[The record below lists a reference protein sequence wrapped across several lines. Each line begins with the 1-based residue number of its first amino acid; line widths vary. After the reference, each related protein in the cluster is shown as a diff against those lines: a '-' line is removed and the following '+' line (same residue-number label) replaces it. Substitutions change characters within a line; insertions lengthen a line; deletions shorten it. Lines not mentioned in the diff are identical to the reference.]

1 MVIVAFVVLAV
12 MEEFKVFN
20 SVIENT
26 VRNTSYITV
35 IISSVV
41 FISYT
46 VIIKL
51 IDYFR
56 HKDDKKSLVE
66 MGLAV
71 KEVSNNVA
79 KLNAIL
85 DNLFQDITKKNL
97 EKGKIIIELAFFNFQ
112 YKIVNLCRNIIIN
125 NNIDINKEFII
136 ANITKTVNTEFYRA
150 YHTLSLYEV
159 GNTLLSEFL
168 KDSWKDDCIKD
179 VLAIIYNGQ
188 EDKLRISQIN
198 SNLSI
203 KVDNWIVYINNKYT
217 EYE

>member
-1 MVIVAFVVLAV
+1 MAFVVLNI
-12 MEEFKVFN
+12 MEEFKFFN
-20 SVIENT
+20 SIIEDT
-26 VRNTSYITV
+26 VRDTSYVTV
-35 IISSVV
+35 IISSIV

-46 VIIKL
+46 IIIKL

-56 HKDDKKSLVE
+56 HKDDKKSIVE

-97 EKGKIIIELAFFNFQ
+97 EKDKIVIELVFFNFQ

-125 NNIDINKEFII
+125 NNIDINKEYVV
-136 ANITKTVNTEFYRA
+136 ASITKTVNTEFYRA
-150 YHTLSLYEV
+150 YHILSLYEIKNV
-159 GNTLLSEFL
+159 PLSNFL
-168 KDSWKDDCIKD
+168 KENWKDDCIKD
-179 VLAIIYNGQ
+179 VLAIVYNGQ

-198 SNLSI
+198 NNLGI
-203 KVDNWIVYINNKYT
+203 KIDNWIVYINNKYSK
-217 EYE
+217 YE

>member
-1 MVIVAFVVLAV
+1 

-136 ANITKTVNTEFYRA
+136 ANITKTINTEFYRA

>member
-1 MVIVAFVVLAV
+1 MAFVVLTV

>member
-1 MVIVAFVVLAV
+1 MAFVVLAV

-20 SVIENT
+20 SVIENA

-66 MGLAV
+66 MGLVV

-97 EKGKIIIELAFFNFQ
+97 EKGKIIIELAFFNFR
-112 YKIVNLCRNIIIN
+112 YKIVNFCRNIIIN

-159 GNTLLSEFL
+159 GNTSLSEFL

-198 SNLSI
+198 NNLSI
-203 KVDNWIVYINNKYT
+203 KVDDWIVYINNKYT

>member
-1 MVIVAFVVLAV
+1 

-35 IISSVV
+35 IISSIV

-71 KEVSNNVA
+71 KKVSNNVA

-112 YKIVNLCRNIIIN
+112 YKIVNFCRNIIIN

-136 ANITKTVNTEFYRA
+136 ANITKTVNTEFYRT

-188 EDKLRISQIN
+188 EDKLRISEIN

-203 KVDNWIVYINNKYT
+203 KIDNWIVYMNNKYT

>member
-1 MVIVAFVVLAV
+1 MAFVVLNI
-12 MEEFKVFN
+12 MEEFKFFN
-20 SVIENT
+20 SIIEDT
-26 VRNTSYITV
+26 VRNTSYVTV

-125 NNIDINKEFII
+125 NDIDINKEFII

>member
-1 MVIVAFVVLAV
+1 MAFVVLAV

-79 KLNAIL
+79 KLNTIL

>member
-1 MVIVAFVVLAV
+1 

-71 KEVSNNVA
+71 KEVSNNVV

-97 EKGKIIIELAFFNFQ
+97 EKGKIIIELTFFNFQ

>member
-1 MVIVAFVVLAV
+1 MAFVVLAV

-71 KEVSNNVA
+71 KEVSNNVV

-97 EKGKIIIELAFFNFQ
+97 EKGKIIIELTFFNFQ

>member
-1 MVIVAFVVLAV
+1 

-79 KLNAIL
+79 KLSAIL

-136 ANITKTVNTEFYRA
+136 ANITKTINTEFYRA

-159 GNTLLSEFL
+159 GNTTLSEFL

-179 VLAIIYNGQ
+179 VLTIIYNGQ

>member
-1 MVIVAFVVLAV
+1 MAFVVLAV

-150 YHTLSLYEV
+150 YHALSLYEV
-159 GNTLLSEFL
+159 GNTPLSEFL

-179 VLAIIYNGQ
+179 VLAVIYNGQ

>member
-1 MVIVAFVVLAV
+1 

-26 VRNTSYITV
+26 VRDTSYITV

-66 MGLAV
+66 MGFAV

>member
-1 MVIVAFVVLAV
+1 MAFVVLAV

-125 NNIDINKEFII
+125 NNIGINKELII

-179 VLAIIYNGQ
+179 ILAIIYNGQ

-198 SNLSI
+198 GNLSI

>member
-1 MVIVAFVVLAV
+1 MAFVVLNI
-12 MEEFKVFN
+12 MEEFKFFN
-20 SVIENT
+20 SIIEDT
-26 VRNTSYITV
+26 VRNTSYVTV
-35 IISSVV
+35 IISSIV

-46 VIIKL
+46 IIIKL

-56 HKDDKKSLVE
+56 HKDDKKSIVE

-97 EKGKIIIELAFFNFQ
+97 EKGKIVIELAFFNFQ

-125 NNIDINKEFII
+125 NNIDINKEYVVMS
-136 ANITKTVNTEFYRA
+136 ITKTVNTEFYRA
-150 YHTLSLYEV
+150 YHTLSLYEIK
-159 GNTLLSEFL
+159 NIPLSNFL
-168 KDSWKDDCIKD
+168 KENWKDDCIKD
-179 VLAIIYNGQ
+179 ILAIVYNGQ

-198 SNLSI
+198 NNLGI
-203 KVDNWIVYINNKYT
+203 KIDNWIVYINNKYSK
-217 EYE
+217 YE

>member
-1 MVIVAFVVLAV
+1 

-66 MGLAV
+66 MGLVV

-97 EKGKIIIELAFFNFQ
+97 EKGKIIIELAFFNFR

-159 GNTLLSEFL
+159 GNTSLSEFL

>member
-1 MVIVAFVVLAV
+1 

-97 EKGKIIIELAFFNFQ
+97 EKGKIIIELVFFNFQ

>member
-1 MVIVAFVVLAV
+1 

>member
-1 MVIVAFVVLAV
+1 

-56 HKDDKKSLVE
+56 HKDDKKSLIE

-112 YKIVNLCRNIIIN
+112 YKIINLCRNIIIN

>member
-1 MVIVAFVVLAV
+1 

-66 MGLAV
+66 MGLAI

-97 EKGKIIIELAFFNFQ
+97 EKGKIIIELVFFNFQ

-203 KVDNWIVYINNKYT
+203 KVDDWIVYINNKYT

>member
-1 MVIVAFVVLAV
+1 

-71 KEVSNNVA
+71 KEVSDNVA

>member
-1 MVIVAFVVLAV
+1 

-203 KVDNWIVYINNKYT
+203 KVDDWIVYINNKYT

>member
-1 MVIVAFVVLAV
+1 

-35 IISSVV
+35 IISSIV

-136 ANITKTVNTEFYRA
+136 ANITKTVNTEFYRV

-159 GNTLLSEFL
+159 GNTSLSEFL

>member
-1 MVIVAFVVLAV
+1 MAFVVLAV

-35 IISSVV
+35 IISSIV

>member
-1 MVIVAFVVLAV
+1 MAFVVLAV

-71 KEVSNNVA
+71 KEVSDNVA

-203 KVDNWIVYINNKYT
+203 KVDDWIVYINNKYT

>member
-1 MVIVAFVVLAV
+1 MAFVVLAV

-168 KDSWKDDCIKD
+168 KDNWKDDCIKD

>member
-1 MVIVAFVVLAV
+1 

-35 IISSVV
+35 IISSIV

-79 KLNAIL
+79 KLSAIL

-97 EKGKIIIELAFFNFQ
+97 EKGKIIIELVFFNFQ

>member
-1 MVIVAFVVLAV
+1 

-85 DNLFQDITKKNL
+85 DNFFEDITKKNL

-112 YKIVNLCRNIIIN
+112 YKIVNFCRNIIIN

-159 GNTLLSEFL
+159 GNTSLNEFL

-203 KVDNWIVYINNKYT
+203 KVDNWIVYINNKYI

>member
-1 MVIVAFVVLAV
+1 

-97 EKGKIIIELAFFNFQ
+97 EKGKIIIELAFFNFK

>member
-1 MVIVAFVVLAV
+1 
-12 MEEFKVFN
+12 MEEFKFFN
-20 SVIENT
+20 SIIEDT
-26 VRNTSYITV
+26 VRNTSYVTV
-35 IISSVV
+35 IISSIV

-46 VIIKL
+46 IIIKL

-56 HKDDKKSLVE
+56 HKDDKKSIVE

-97 EKGKIIIELAFFNFQ
+97 EKGKIVIELAFFNFQ

-125 NNIDINKEFII
+125 NNIDINKEYVV
-136 ANITKTVNTEFYRA
+136 ANIIKTVNTEFYRA
-150 YHTLSLYEV
+150 YHTLSLYEIK
-159 GNTLLSEFL
+159 NIPLSNFL
-168 KDSWKDDCIKD
+168 KENWKDDCIKD
-179 VLAIIYNGQ
+179 VLAIVYNGQ

-198 SNLSI
+198 NNLGI
-203 KVDNWIVYINNKYT
+203 KIDNWIVYINNKYSK
-217 EYE
+217 YE

>member
-1 MVIVAFVVLAV
+1 

-66 MGLAV
+66 MGFAV
-71 KEVSNNVA
+71 KEVSDNVA

-97 EKGKIIIELAFFNFQ
+97 EKGKIIIELTFFNFQ

-179 VLAIIYNGQ
+179 VLAILYNGQ

>member
-1 MVIVAFVVLAV
+1 VAFIVFGE
-12 MEEFKVFN
+12 MEEFKMFN

-26 VRNTSYITV
+26 VRNTSYVTV
-35 IISSVV
+35 IISSIV

-46 VIIKL
+46 IIIKL

-97 EKGKIIIELAFFNFQ
+97 EKGKIIIELTFFNFQ

-125 NNIDINKEFII
+125 NNIDVNKEFVV
-136 ANITKTVNTEFYRA
+136 ASITKTVNTEFYRA
-150 YHTLSLYEV
+150 YHNLSLYEIK
-159 GNTLLSEFL
+159 NIPLSKFL
-168 KDSWKDDCIKD
+168 KEDWKDDCIKD
-179 VLAIIYNGQ
+179 VLAIVYNGQ

-198 SNLSI
+198 NNLGI
-203 KVDNWIVYINNKYT
+203 KIDDWIVYINNKYSK
-217 EYE
+217 YE

>member
-1 MVIVAFVVLAV
+1 MAFVVLAV

-136 ANITKTVNTEFYRA
+136 ANITKTVNTEFCRA

>member
-1 MVIVAFVVLAV
+1 
-12 MEEFKVFN
+12 MEEFKFFN
-20 SVIENT
+20 SIIEDT
-26 VRNTSYITV
+26 VRNTSYVTV
-35 IISSVV
+35 IISSIV

-46 VIIKL
+46 IIIKL

-56 HKDDKKSLVE
+56 HKDDKKSIVE

-97 EKGKIIIELAFFNFQ
+97 EKGKIVIELAFFNFQ

-125 NNIDINKEFII
+125 NNIDI
-136 ANITKTVNTEFYRA
+136 TVNTEFYRV
-150 YHTLSLYEV
+150 YHTLSLYEIK
-159 GNTLLSEFL
+159 NIPLSNFL
-168 KDSWKDDCIKD
+168 KENWKDDCIKD
-179 VLAIIYNGQ
+179 VLTIVYNGQ

-198 SNLSI
+198 NNLGI
-203 KVDNWIVYINNKYT
+203 KIDNWIVYINNKYSK
-217 EYE
+217 YE

>member
-1 MVIVAFVVLAV
+1 MAFIVFGE
-12 MEEFKVFN
+12 MEEFKMFN

-26 VRNTSYITV
+26 VRNTSYVTV
-35 IISSVV
+35 IISSIV

-97 EKGKIIIELAFFNFQ
+97 EKGKIIIELTFFNFQ

-125 NNIDINKEFII
+125 NNIDVNREFVV
-136 ANITKTVNTEFYRA
+136 ASITKTVNTEFYRA
-150 YHTLSLYEV
+150 YNTLSLYEIK
-159 GNTLLSEFL
+159 NIPLSKFL
-168 KDSWKDDCIKD
+168 KEDWKDDCIKD
-179 VLAIIYNGQ
+179 VLAIVYNGQ

-198 SNLSI
+198 NNLGI
-203 KVDNWIVYINNKYT
+203 KIDDWIVYINNKYT

>member
-1 MVIVAFVVLAV
+1 MAFVVLAI

-71 KEVSNNVA
+71 KEVSNNVT

-203 KVDNWIVYINNKYT
+203 KVDNWIVYINNKYI

>member
-1 MVIVAFVVLAV
+1 MAFVVLNI
-12 MEEFKVFN
+12 MEEFKFFN
-20 SVIENT
+20 SIIEDT
-26 VRNTSYITV
+26 VRNTSYVTV
-35 IISSVV
+35 IISSIV

-46 VIIKL
+46 IIIKL

-56 HKDDKKSLVE
+56 HKDDKKSIVE

-97 EKGKIIIELAFFNFQ
+97 EKGKIVIELAFFNFQ

-125 NNIDINKEFII
+125 NNIDINKEYVV
-136 ANITKTVNTEFYRA
+136 ASITKTVNTEFYRV
-150 YHTLSLYEV
+150 YHTLSLYEIK
-159 GNTLLSEFL
+159 NIPLSNFL
-168 KDSWKDDCIKD
+168 KENWKDDCIKD
-179 VLAIIYNGQ
+179 VLTIVYNGQ

-198 SNLSI
+198 NNLGI
-203 KVDNWIVYINNKYT
+203 KIDNWIVYINNKYSK
-217 EYE
+217 YE

>member
-1 MVIVAFVVLAV
+1 

-20 SVIENT
+20 SVIENA

-66 MGLAV
+66 MGLVV

-97 EKGKIIIELAFFNFQ
+97 EKGKIIIELAFFNFR
-112 YKIVNLCRNIIIN
+112 YKIVNFCRNIIIN

-159 GNTLLSEFL
+159 GNTSLSEFL

-198 SNLSI
+198 NNLSI
-203 KVDNWIVYINNKYT
+203 KVDDWIVYINNKYT

>member
-1 MVIVAFVVLAV
+1 MAFVVFSE

-20 SVIENT
+20 SVIEDT
-26 VRNTSYITV
+26 VRNTSYVTV
-35 IISSVV
+35 IISSIV

-56 HKDDKKSLVE
+56 HKDDKKSVVE

-97 EKGKIIIELAFFNFQ
+97 EKGKIIIELTFFNFQ

-125 NNIDINKEFII
+125 NNIDVNKEFVV
-136 ANITKTVNTEFYRA
+136 ASITKTVNTEFYRA
-150 YHTLSLYEV
+150 YNILSLYEIK
-159 GNTLLSEFL
+159 NIPLSKFL
-168 KDSWKDDCIKD
+168 KEDWKDDCIKD
-179 VLAIIYNGQ
+179 VLAIVYNGQ

-198 SNLSI
+198 NNLGI
-203 KVDNWIVYINNKYT
+203 KIDDWIVYINNKYSK
-217 EYE
+217 YE